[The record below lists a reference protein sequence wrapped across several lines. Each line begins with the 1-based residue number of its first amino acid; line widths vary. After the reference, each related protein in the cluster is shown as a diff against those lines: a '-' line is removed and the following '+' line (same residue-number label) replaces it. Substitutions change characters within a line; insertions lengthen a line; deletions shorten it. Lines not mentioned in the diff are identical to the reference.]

1 MSTAGE
7 QSVERPVRG
16 VMFDCDGTLMDSM
29 GVWRGVEDMLA
40 GKAGQALTNEE
51 KRMLGA
57 CTLHEAAR
65 YFHERY
71 GLGSSVDEVTGWA
84 VAHLEDFY
92 AHKTRLRPGVEGL
105 IGSLDELGIPMCVV
119 SSTPERM
126 LRLGFAHVGMLDRF
140 QGYISASDLGMT
152 KREPAI
158 FDRALKLLGTPPAG
172 TWGFEDSLYAVQTMK
187 RVGLACVGIY
197 DRDESGTFEDLEQA
211 ADVAFREFTD
221 MDTRRFIAGV
231 YAR

>member
-1 MSTAGE
+1 MSMAERQGST
-7 QSVERPVRG
+7 RPVQG
-16 VMFDCDGTLMDSM
+16 VIFDCDGTLIDSM
-29 GVWRGVEDMLA
+29 GVWRGIEDMFA
-40 GKAGQALTNEE
+40 DKVGQVLSVHE

-71 GLGSSVDEVTGWA
+71 GLGASVDEVIGMA

-92 AHKTRLRPGVEGL
+92 ANRAQLRPGAC
-105 IGSLDELGIPMCVV
+105 ELVKCLAERGIPLCVV
-119 SSTPERM
+119 SSTPEHM
-126 LRLGFAHVGMLDRF
+126 LRLGFAHVGMLDHFR
-140 QGYISASDLGMT
+140 GYISASDLGLS

-158 FDRALKLLGTPPAG
+158 FEKGREMLGSPVAG
-172 TWGFEDSLYAVQTMK
+172 TWGFEDSLYAVETMK
-187 RVGLACVGIY
+187 RMGFACVGIY
-197 DRDESGTFEDLEQA
+197 DRDDSGTFEDLEQA

-221 MDTRRFIAGV
+221 MDPRRFITGA